1 MSCMTGCFHS
11 ILFCRKYSRI
21 FIPHLLWSFDRTP
34 LDIISKIC
42 DQPLSELLSSC
53 VPVCMLY
60 IVTTYAEEERED
72 DEKRMLASSSYDYL
86 VSILSKEVVDDTM
99 KRSLDEFVV
108 ELLVRLYVSH
118 ESDSFLAKYMRYA

>member
-1 MSCMTGCFHS
+1 
-11 ILFCRKYSRI
+11 
-21 FIPHLLWSFDRTP
+21 
-34 LDIISKIC
+34 
-42 DQPLSELLSSC
+42 
-53 VPVCMLY
+53 MLY

-72 DEKRMLASSSYDYL
+72 DEKRLLASSSYDYL

-118 ESDSFLAKYMRYA
+118 ESDSFLAKYMR